1 MVDKAIQLNPA
12 IQAWYLSTLATAY
25 VLSGRQTEAGATY
38 QESYR
43 N

>member
-1 MVDKAIQLNPA
+1 MVEKAIQLNPA
-12 IQAWYLSTLATAY
+12 IPAWYLSTLANAY
-25 VLSGRQTEAGATY
+25 DLSDRQTEAGATY